1 MSEAR
6 RQRRAFKRAYDKATK
21 RYKVPITTTSVFDG
35 IPVGESFRQELDKA
49 LTNYLED
56 YEVTT
61 SSK

>member
-21 RYKVPITTTSVFDG
+21 QYKMPITTTSVFDG
-35 IPVGESFRQELDKA
+35 IPVGEKFIEEYNKI
-49 LTNYLED
+49 LTKSVED

>member
-6 RQRRAFKRAYDKATK
+6 RQRRMFKRAYDKATK
-21 RYKVPITTTSVFDG
+21 LQSVK
-35 IPVGESFRQELDKA
+35 PVTLKDNEGLQELINK
-49 LTNYLED
+49 LIED

>member
-21 RYKVPITTTSVFDG
+21 QFKIPITTSSVFDG
-35 IPVGESFRQELDKA
+35 IPVGESFRQTLDTL
-49 LTNYLED
+49 LTQPED